1 MHRKLASPPSV
12 SIPPVAGHCRKRSQ
26 RTMPGFPHAAPLPRP
41 EPRLLC
47 SDLLTVRLDEP
58 GARERE
64 IPGILEEIAAHSA
77 SLQFEEP
84 IAVGTGVRFLSTES
98 SEGGNLTG
106 VVVECLH
113 QPRLGYFAEVRFSA
127 GCTWSPKNYRPL
139 HLFDPAELL
148 AVAWATAAGS

>member
-1 MHRKLASPPSV
+1 MHRKLASPPSAL
-12 SIPPVAGHCRKRSQ
+12 IPPAASHCRRRSQ
-26 RTMPGFPHAAPLPRP
+26 RSGPGFPNTAPLPLA

-47 SDLLTVRLDEP
+47 SDLLDVRLDEP
-58 GARERE
+58 GAAPRE
-64 IPGILEEIAAHSA
+64 IPGVLEEIAAHSA

-84 IAVGTGVRFLSTES
+84 IATGTRVRFLSTES

-106 VVVECLH
+106 VVMECTH
-113 QPRLGYFAEVRFSA
+113 QPRLGYFAEVQFSV

-139 HLFDPAELL
+139 HLFDPADLL